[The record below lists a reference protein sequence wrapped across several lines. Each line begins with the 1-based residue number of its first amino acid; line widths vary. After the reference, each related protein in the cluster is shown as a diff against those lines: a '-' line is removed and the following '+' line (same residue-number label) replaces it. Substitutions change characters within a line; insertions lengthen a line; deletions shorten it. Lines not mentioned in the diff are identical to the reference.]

1 MPSRQPPEIE
11 SSTAVADQK
20 AGRGTAQE
28 TAQWSVYILRCAD
41 NSLYTG
47 VTTDVGR
54 RLDEHNGLAKNGA
67 KYTRNRLPVMLVYQ
81 EIAAS
86 RSEACKREAAIKNLK
101 KPQKEKLIVK
111 SQKNSDKKHFLD
123 PGQVIKKHQ

>member
-1 MPSRQPPEIE
+1 M
-11 SSTAVADQK
+11 AVADDQE
-20 AGRGTAQE
+20 AGQE

-67 KYTRNRLPVMLVYQ
+67 KYTRNRQPVALVYQ
-81 EIAAS
+81 ENADS
-86 RSEACKREAAIKNLK
+86 RSKACKRESAIKHLSK
-101 KPQKEKLIVK
+101 LQKEELIIK

-123 PGQVIKKHQ
+123 LGQVLKKP